1 MTGTL
6 QIGCQMVEKK
16 KSFGSKKGGF
26 KPRAGARSGARPSD
40 RKRAEG
46 RQPSSNYRSPVP
58 RKAGVPTA
66 AVAAIVIPCV
76 VIIFL
81 LFFGSSFFTSAPE
94 VVVNDPNTRIR
105 SLERKV
111 KSFQDEWRRVRKL
124 LIADSDGGEASA
136 ERLSD
141 RMQDWLVEWNEEM
154 KPYQDAD
161 GYLKEGFK
169 GYSRTRSEVSRILY
183 DLNKSKGF

>member
-1 MTGTL
+1 M
-6 QIGCQMVEKK
+6 
-16 KSFGSKKGGF
+16 
-26 KPRAGARSGARPSD
+26 
-40 RKRAEG
+40 EG
-46 RQPSSNYRSPVP
+46 RQGSSNYRAPPP

-76 VIIFL
+76 VIIVL
-81 LFFGSSFFTSAPE
+81 LAFGSSFFRSEPE
-94 VVVNDPNTRIR
+94 VVVNDPNTRIKQ
-105 SLERKV
+105 LEGKL
-111 KSFQDEWRRVRKL
+111 KSFQSEWRRVRKL
-124 LIADSDGGEASA
+124 LIEDSDQGEASA

-141 RMQDWLVEWNEEM
+141 RMQDWLVEWNDEM

-169 GYSRTRSEVSRILY
+169 GYSRTRSEVSKILY

>member
-1 MTGTL
+1 
-6 QIGCQMVEKK
+6 MVEKK

-26 KPRAGARSGARPSD
+26 KPRTGARAGARSGD
-40 RKRAEG
+40 RKRSEG
-46 RQPSSNYRSPVP
+46 RQAPSNYRAPAP
-58 RKAGVPTA
+58 RKTGVPTA
-66 AVAAIVIPCV
+66 AGAAIVGPCV
-76 VIIFL
+76 LIIAW
-81 LFFGSSFFTSAPE
+81 LFFGSGLFKSDPK
-94 VVVNDPNTRIR
+94 VVVNDPNTRIDL
-105 SLERKV
+105 LEGKV

-124 LIADSDGGEASA
+124 LIDDSSNGEASA
-136 ERLSD
+136 ERLSN

-169 GYSRTRSEVSRILY
+169 GYSRTRSDVSKILY